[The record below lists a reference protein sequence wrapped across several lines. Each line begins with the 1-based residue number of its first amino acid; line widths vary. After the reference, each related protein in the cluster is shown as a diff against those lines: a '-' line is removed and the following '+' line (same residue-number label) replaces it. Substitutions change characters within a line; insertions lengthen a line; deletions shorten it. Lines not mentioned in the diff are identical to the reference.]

1 MTLNEIKAYFGSSYQ
16 FNLKTK
22 MNHRNY
28 KNWAVKGFVP
38 IKTQIKLE
46 EFTNGELKADLLH
59 LRKEDNHD

>member
-38 IKTQIKLE
+38 IKTQITYVV
-46 EFTNGELKADLLH
+46 FFGMV
-59 LRKEDNHD
+59 